1 MKWTLSFLLFF
12 GCSEAQRK
20 IASDSNSIS
29 IVAIREDNYKTFVEQ
44 FKSNPEKL
52 YEQILED
59 EVDARFFDILAN
71 EYFSLYKL
79 NDRGLLVQN
88 RSSVTFYQNQILLL
102 IKDSLAQA
110 SNIKLAAA
118 FLPQL
123 PPMKQLVE
131 ETQISLSLIY
141 NERGFRLMQQA
152 LEREYFLTNTEAMSI
167 AEGFF
172 KKNYR
177 LRPKQSIEI
186 LFSAEKYFVPV
197 YRKKFLE
204 LIASYVSLVNDEYFI
219 NTLAKRLYDYYP
231 RTEYK
236 SLYQRHIALRMNPEE
251 SRLEND
257 LVHRIAKRTTDL
269 KIRDALIQLTEEIP
283 PPSFEIRTA
292 MSILESNFKISYW
305 NILVKAL
312 ERNYFYDFEKPREL
326 VEKFLANEAVPTE
339 ARLRLLLASSR
350 LYQLDKNIFIER
362 VKESFTKSGPVE
374 LNYLK
379 KFIATQEL
387 FVEED
392 FESLIPKKI
401 TIEPQVKTKG
411 CGKIIDAF
419 MSFIWRKS

>member
-197 YRKKFLE
+197 YRKRFLE
-204 LIASYVSLVNDEYFI
+204 LITSHASLVNDEFFI
-219 NTLAKRLYDYYP
+219 NTIAKRLYDYYP

-236 SLYQRHIALRMNPEE
+236 SLYQRHIVLRMDPEE

-257 LVHRIAKRTTDL
+257 LIHRVAKRTTDL
-269 KIRDALIQLTEEIP
+269 KTRDALIAISEEIP
-283 PPSFEIRTA
+283 PYSANVKMAIST
-292 MSILESNFKISYW
+292 LEKKYNVNSW

-312 ERNYFYDFEKPREL
+312 ERNYFYDSEKPREI
-326 VEKFLANEAVPTE
+326 VENFLTTEEVPTD
-339 ARLRLLLASSR
+339 AKLRLLLVSSK
-350 LYQLDKNIFIER
+350 LYKLDRNIFVER
-362 VKESFTKSGPVE
+362 VKESYAKAGSAG

-379 KFIATQEL
+379 KFLAAQDL
-387 FVEED
+387 FVEAD

-401 TIEPQVKTKG
+401 TIEPQINTKG

-419 MSFIWRKS
+419 MGFIWRKS

>member
-312 ERNYFYDFEKPREL
+312 ERNYFYDSEKPREL